1 MKKIL
6 MLTILMIVSILS
18 KAQTNTDL
26 PQYLIEGGDTIGIII
41 SVEQAQALDNDVEL
55 LELFK
60 KLRINCDNLDS
71 HYIEVIN
78 AQNDQIAL
86 LKVNTKE
93 LQGQGVALNSQITSL
108 KEQIQN
114 SEKKNKLCDEEL
126 SNKDEEIKILKKEIF
141 RQKVKKIISVTGNII
156 LVVVTTV
163 LIIKS

>member
-18 KAQTNTDL
+18 KAQTKDL

-108 KEQIQN
+108 KEQVQN

-141 RQKVKKIISVTGNII
+141 RQKVKKIISVTGNVI

>member
-18 KAQTNTDL
+18 KAQTKDL

-41 SVEQAQALDNDVEL
+41 SVEQAQVLDNDVEL

-108 KEQIQN
+108 KEQVQN

>member
-18 KAQTNTDL
+18 KAQTKDL

-108 KEQIQN
+108 KEKVQN

-126 SNKDEEIKILKKEIF
+126 VNKDEEIKILKKEIF
-141 RQKVKKIISVTGNII
+141 RQKVKKIISVTGNVI

>member
-18 KAQTNTDL
+18 KAQTKDL

-108 KEQIQN
+108 KEKVQN

-126 SNKDEEIKILKKEIF
+126 VNKDEEIKILKKEIF
-141 RQKVKKIISVTGNII
+141 RQKVKKIISVTGNVI
-156 LVVVTTV
+156 LVVLTTV